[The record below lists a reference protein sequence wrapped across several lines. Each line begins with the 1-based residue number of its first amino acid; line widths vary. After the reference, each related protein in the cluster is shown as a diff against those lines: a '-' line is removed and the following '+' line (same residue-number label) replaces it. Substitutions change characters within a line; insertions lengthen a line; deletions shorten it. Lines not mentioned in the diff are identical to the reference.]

1 MKSTHILAARLALM
15 LPLAASAQAAWQDL
29 ARLTEGA
36 RNWLALQVLPAQPNA
51 RVEVTAPDAR
61 IRLTA
66 CAAPEFSLA
75 PGALL
80 RGPTLLVVRCP
91 EPAWRLNLNA
101 RVAIVAPAVYVLRT
115 LPAGQALAPQD
126 LELRE
131 IDVTRHAT
139 PPLDRIE
146 DAAGRV
152 LGGGVGAG
160 MPLFATQ
167 LRHALRVKVGQKVG
181 LVTSSP
187 GIQVRSEGRA
197 LASAS
202 VGDTLNVR
210 TASGRVV
217 SGRLREDGNVE
228 VAP

>member
-1 MKSTHILAARLALM
+1 LHAT
-15 LPLAASAQAAWQDL
+15 SAQAAWQDL
-29 ARLTEGA
+29 SQLTEDA
-36 RNWLALQVLPAQPNA
+36 RGWLASQVRPSQPNA
-51 RVEVTAPDAR
+51 RVEVIAPDAR
-61 IRLTA
+61 IRLAA
-66 CAAPEFSLA
+66 CAAPEFARA
-75 PGALL
+75 PGASL
-80 RGPTLLVVRCP
+80 RGPTLLVARCMD
-91 EPAWRLNLNA
+91 PAWSLNLNA
-101 RVAIVAPAVYVLRT
+101 RVAIVAPAVHVRRA

-131 IDVTRHAT
+131 IDIARHAN
-139 PPLDRIE
+139 PPLGRIE

-152 LGGGVGAG
+152 LNGGMGAG

-167 LRHALRVKVGQKVG
+167 LRNAIRVKVGQKVS
-181 LVTSSP
+181 LVTSGP

-202 VGDTLNVR
+202 VGDSLDVR

-217 SGRLREDGNVE
+217 SGRLREDGSVE